1 MMSSQRSKKDNSQ
14 VRGDSF
20 SLENHYNNMKT
31 RTKTILAILG
41 VFLLGA
47 LVMGAS
53 LTSDQVAS
61 AIFNETDSSI
71 NVTIQ
76 SGVYS
81 GAMTIG
87 GDLTLENGEIIENG
101 TDGTVGVQTVTALT
115 STIDDLL
122 NLQHTTTGSPA
133 NGIGV
138 GVTATVETTAGNE
151 VVGSMDFVVTDVDSA
166 SEDADFVLSMM
177 DGGAAAAERWRTD
190 SGGIVT
196 QSAVSAATNAVVDV
210 MNIKHNTSGTEANGI
225 GLGILFTQ
233 EVTSGDEVAASIDVS
248 ASDVT
253 GASEDFSYI
262 VSLMAGGS
270 AASPVWTLGSTG
282 IATLVGGAT
291 LDNATS
297 GTVLNITETTVNVT
311 GNITTSGS
319 VDIVGAGGLIMSND
333 ETITN
338 AVNGAVV
345 VDGSFD
351 ITAAGGL
358 ILSNDETITNATNGT
373 IAADGIV
380 QAPDFALQDE
390 TEASG
395 ALTLHSVT
403 ANSGALTGATDKIEV
418 NIPDASLLVACSLR
432 VDVAVTNAGDNTWAA
447 AYSGG
452 ATAAIAGAGAAAA
465 KNTKVNTFFDANAA
479 TAIANAETDITLT
492 PQGADFTAGDIAAVC
507 YYYALTTLDDFP

>member
-1 MMSSQRSKKDNSQ
+1 
-14 VRGDSF
+14 
-20 SLENHYNNMKT
+20 MKS
-31 RTKTILAILG
+31 RTKTILAVLG

-61 AIFNETDSSI
+61 AIFNSTDSSI

-87 GDLTLENGEIIENG
+87 GDLTLENGEIIDND
-101 TDGTVGVQTVTALT
+101 TDGTVSVQTVTALT
-115 STIDDLL
+115 NTVDDLL
-122 NLQHTTTGSPA
+122 DIRHTTSGTPA

-138 GVTATVETTAGNE
+138 GMTATVETTAGNE
-151 VVGSMDFVVTDVDSA
+151 IIGSMDYVVTDVTSA
-166 SEDADFVLSMM
+166 SEDADFVLGLM
-177 DGGAAAAERWRTD
+177 DGGSAAAERWRTD
-190 SGGIVT
+190 SGGIIT

-210 MNIKHNTSGTEANGI
+210 MNIKHNTSGVEANGI

-262 VSLMAGGS
+262 ISLMSGGG

-282 IATLVGGAT
+282 IATMVGGAT

-297 GTVLNITETTVNVT
+297 ATVLDITETTVNVT

-319 VDIVGAGGLIMSND
+319 VDIVGAGGLILENDETITNTANGVISVDGTFDITAAGGLVLSND

-338 AVNGAVV
+338 AVNGTIA
-345 VDGSFD
+345 VDG
-351 ITAAGGL
+351 
-358 ILSNDETITNATNGT
+358 IL
-373 IAADGIV
+373 
-380 QAPDFALQDE
+380 QAPAWTMQDA

-395 ALTLHSVT
+395 LYKCMTST
-403 ANSGALTGATDKIEV
+403 ASSGALIGATDKIEV
-418 NIPDASLLVACSLR
+418 NIPDKALIIASLLR
-432 VDVAVTNAGDNTWAA
+432 VDVAVTNAGDNTWAGA
-447 AYSGG
+447 FSGG
-452 ATAAIAGAGAAAA
+452 STAEVAAAASAAA
-465 KNTKVNTFFDANAA
+465 KNTKVDVFFDANAA
-479 TAIANAETDITLT
+479 TAIASAETDITLT
-492 PQGADFTAGDIAAVC
+492 PQGADFTAGEITAVV
-507 YYYALTTLDDFP
+507 YYCTLTSMDDAP